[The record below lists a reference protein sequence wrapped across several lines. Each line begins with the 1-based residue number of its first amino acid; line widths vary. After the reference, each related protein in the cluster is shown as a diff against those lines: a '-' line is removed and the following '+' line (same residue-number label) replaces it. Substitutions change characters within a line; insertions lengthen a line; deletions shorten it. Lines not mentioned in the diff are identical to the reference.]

1 VKYKKTGYFGI
12 ISKIAR
18 IWAYEKYGTEKVV
31 VMRFLSATEK
41 VQLDLCLSL
50 TQSPS
55 QLLITK
61 VSACLFEDKRGRS
74 YGFVGQSKTN
84 EGGAMDS
91 SGSRNHSFEYFI
103 NQQHAGDFQKYLAP
117 SANYQHTVHFIF
129 LF

>member
-61 VSACLFEDKRGRS
+61 VSLYVFFEDKRGRS
-74 YGFVGQSKTN
+74 YGFVGQSK
-84 EGGAMDS
+84 
-91 SGSRNHSFEYFI
+91 
-103 NQQHAGDFQKYLAP
+103 P
-117 SANYQHTVHFIF
+117 F
-129 LF
+129 LRVFH